1 MSYLGKSARLL
12 LLASTACM
20 AWPSYAQTVE
30 KIVVTGNRIGQ
41 VPEDRLGTAVS
52 TISALQIEQRQTLY
66 VSDILRDVP
75 GLAISRTGGAGG
87 ATQVRTRGSEGN
99 HTLVLLDGAEINDP
113 FQGEFDFAGL
123 LGNDIE
129 RIEILRGSQSALYGS
144 DAIGGVI
151 NIIPKRGRG
160 DLSFAGQAEAGSFAS
175 TSATASASF
184 GTDVFDIYASTA
196 FHSTDGSNISRAGN
210 EEDGSLERTY
220 FVNAGLRFTPDI
232 ELRAFIRKVGTR
244 AEGDPQDFDFLS
256 PTQGLAVDG
265 DDVTRTDAVYGNVQ
279 LEATGFGGVLETR
292 LSYNFTDGSRF
303 NYSFGAPAFFS
314 EGHRD
319 KVSGVVAASFSTG
332 DVHHRLT
339 GAIDWK
345 QESYQNL
352 PIGAPTPVNDIR
364 RLQNIGTVASYD
376 VEYGDLNAGIA
387 LRHDQN
393 ERFED
398 ATTYRVQVSYRF
410 ADTRLRAT
418 AGSGIKNPNN
428 FELFGFDPASFI
440 GNPDLKAERSVGWD
454 IGIDQYLL
462 DRKVKLTATW
472 FNATLED
479 EIYTDFILPAFIAT
493 PKNRTEDSQRQ
504 GLELTADASLG
515 DWTLS
520 AAYTWTDAEE
530 DGLEEIRRPRHTG
543 SLTVG
548 YAISERGQ
556 LGIGLRFNGEQ
567 QDNEFIFA
575 TPEDYVTLQSFTL
588 VNVYGS
594 WKLTDNLEAFG
605 RVENLLDEQYEEVFS
620 FTSPGVSAYAGLRF
634 RM

>member
-1 MSYLGKSARLL
+1 MSHLGNSARLL
-12 LLASTACM
+12 LLASTACI
-20 AWPSYAQTVE
+20 ASPTFAETVE
-30 KIVVTGNRIGQ
+30 KIVVTGTRIGQ

-52 TISALQIEQRQTLY
+52 TITADQIEKRQSLF

-75 GLAISRTGGAGG
+75 GLAINRTGGAGG

-99 HTLVLLDGAEINDP
+99 HTLVLLDGADINDP

-129 RIEILRGSQSALYGS
+129 RVEILRGSQSALYGS

-151 NIIPKRGRG
+151 NIIPKRGKG

-175 TSATASASF
+175 HAATASASF
-184 GTDVFDIYASTA
+184 GTDIFDIYASTA
-196 FHSTDGSNISRAGN
+196 FHETDGTNIARTGD
-210 EEDGSLERTY
+210 EDDGAQERTY
-220 FVNAGLRFTPDI
+220 FVNAGVRFTPDI

-244 AEGDPQDFDFLS
+244 AEGDPQDFVFLS
-256 PTQGLAVDG
+256 PTQGLAIDG
-265 DDVTRTDAVYGNVQ
+265 DEVTRTDAVYGNVQ
-279 LEATGFGGVLETR
+279 LEATAFGGVLETR

-303 NYSFGAPAFFS
+303 NYSFGAPIFFS

-319 KVSGVVAASFSTG
+319 KVSGVAAASFSTG
-332 DVHHRLT
+332 NAHHKLT

-352 PIGAPTPVNDIR
+352 PLGAPTSVNDIR

-376 VEYGDLNAGIA
+376 LEYGDLNAGIA

-393 ERFED
+393 ESFQD
-398 ATTYRVQVSYRF
+398 TVTYRAQLSYRLG
-410 ADTRLRAT
+410 DTRLRAT

-440 GNPDLKAERSVGWD
+440 GNPDLNAEKSVGWD
-454 IGIDQYLL
+454 AGIDHYLL

-472 FNATLED
+472 FSARLED
-479 EIYTDFILPAFIAT
+479 EIFTDFIPPTFVAT
-493 PKNRTEDSQRQ
+493 PKNRDDRSERQ

-515 DWTLS
+515 DWTVS
-520 AAYTWTDAEE
+520 AAYTYTDAQEN
-530 DGLEEIRRPRHTG
+530 GLDEVRRPRHAG
-543 SLTVG
+543 SLNVG
-548 YAISERGQ
+548 YAIAERGY
-556 LGIGLRFNGEQ
+556 LGLSVRHNGEQ
-567 QDNEFIFA
+567 QDNEFNFA
-575 TPEDYVTLQSFTL
+575 TPQEFVTLQSFTL
-588 VNVYGS
+588 VNAYGS
-594 WKLTDNLEAFG
+594 WKVTDNLEAFG

-620 FTSPGVSAYAGLRF
+620 FTSPGISAYAGLRF